1 MKNNRKVHNSKL
13 SDMNKMPKF
22 LLLLMFAVTM
32 SKISFGQQSL
42 PKPLSLK
49 YVPSEDVKWTMFGL
63 NRIHVQDFGITDQ
76 YTDTCNCGESRKFL
90 DKANVNVGISFYRNF
105 SKRFAMSSDL
115 NLGFGYISKNNA
127 TAADKVQSWMNTL
140 HMDAYYHLQNN
151 RLQLQPYL
159 FAGLHGSQRRGQVY
173 TSLPIGLGLRYM
185 VFNDNGMIT
194 AQTGYGMGLTNNIKN
209 SMIYSWGLYVNMSR
223 KKRVPGKDA
232 SAAGMSDNCC
242 GVAPVDTDCDGIV
255 DAIDKCPTVPGLPSN
270 YGCPVSD
277 RDGDGVVDQQDKCP
291 DVAGSVNNEG
301 CPITPIDDRDKD
313 GLSDNID
320 KCPDQAGPASNNG
333 CPIEDRDKDGILDDK
348 DRCPDQA
355 GPIANMGCPVTDRDG
370 DGVPDMVDRCPDM
383 FGTQYNDGCPSSSPQ
398 GGGMNGGKMGSVTEY
413 GGAYGQGTKKV
424 IGDSVKFIIY
434 FDFDKYD
441 LTSYSFK
448 LLNEV
453 IEYLKIHDEMSVQ
466 LIGHTDLEGDVNY
479 NIKLSENR
487 IKTSKNYLMSYGIS
501 SDRILT
507 SFYGKSKPE
516 IPSFDKSLAWKNRRV
531 EILLIKN

>member
-1 MKNNRKVHNSKL
+1 MKNKRKVHNSKL

-22 LLLLMFAVTM
+22 LLLLMFAVTI

-105 SKRFAMSSDL
+105 SKKFAMSSDL

-140 HMDAYYHLQNN
+140 HMDAYYHLQDN

-223 KKRVPGKDA
+223 KKRKAGNDM
-232 SAAGMSDNCC
+232 SAPIIPVNNC
-242 GVAPVDTDCDGIV
+242 GVATVDTDCDGIV

-270 YGCPVSD
+270 NGCPVSD

-291 DVAGSVNNEG
+291 DVAGSVSNEG

-313 GLSDNID
+313 GLADNID
-320 KCPDQAGPASNNG
+320 KCPDQVGPASNNG

-348 DRCPDQA
+348 DNCPDQA
-355 GPIANMGCPVTDRDG
+355 GPLTNMGCPS
-370 DGVPDMVDRCPDM
+370 
-383 FGTQYNDGCPSSSPQ
+383 YNPQ
-398 GGGMNGGKMGSVTEY
+398 GGMNGGRMGNVSEY
-413 GGAYGQGTKKV
+413 GGAYGQGMKTV
-424 IGDSVKFIIY
+424 LGDTVKYIIY
-434 FDFDKYD
+434 FDFDKFN
-441 LTSYSFK
+441 LTDNSYK
-448 LLNEV
+448 LLFDV
-453 IEYLKIHDEMSVQ
+453 IENLKVNDNLKVQ
-466 LIGHTDLEGDVNY
+466 LVGHTDLEGDENY
-479 NIKLSENR
+479 NLKLSENR

-507 SFYGKSKPE
+507 SYYGKSKPE
-516 IPSFDKSLAWKNRRV
+516 IPLFDKMLAWKNRRV
-531 EILLIKN
+531 EIFLLKK